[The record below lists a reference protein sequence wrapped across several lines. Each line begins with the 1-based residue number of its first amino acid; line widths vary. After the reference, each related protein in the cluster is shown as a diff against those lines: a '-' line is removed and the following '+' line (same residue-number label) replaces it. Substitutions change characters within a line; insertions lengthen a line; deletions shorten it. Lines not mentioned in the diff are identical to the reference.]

1 MTTEPALDPPALPTP
16 IARAL
21 CDVATEGELR
31 ATWQAVRERRAPSP
45 KRAWWLAAPALLA
58 FLVWL
63 AWPRPTTPDAI
74 ARLDGAPFEAV
85 HAAVALNDGS
95 RITPEDDG
103 ALRVLENQAGVLA
116 LHLERGAAR
125 FEVTPGTNRRW
136 RIEADGVVVEVVG
149 TVFTVDRR
157 DGVHVAVERGAVVVR
172 GDGVP
177 DGVRRLGVGESI
189 WVPRSEAAPH
199 SLPHEVGPV
208 EAAVEAASPEAASPA
223 AAPPE
228 AVPPETAPPAAT
240 EEAPTEAPSS
250 ATTEPVRVAPV
261 AVEPAIETV
270 SPPPIS
276 AAELMAMAD
285 AARAEGRDADALPIL
300 DRIVRE
306 YPSAPEAPLAA
317 FTAARIAERRGDHAG
332 AIERFETA
340 RALGLPPELDVP
352 DPALPR

>member
-1 MTTEPALDPPALPTP
+1 MSAEPTLVPSALPDP

-21 CDVATEGELR
+21 RDVATEAELR
-31 ATWQAVRERRAPSP
+31 EAWHVVQERRAPSRRT
-45 KRAWWLAAPALLA
+45 RARWLAAPALLA
-58 FLVWL
+58 ALVWL
-63 AWPRPTTPDAI
+63 AWPRPTTPDPL
-74 ARLDGAPFEAV
+74 ARVDGAPFEAV
-85 HAAVALNDGS
+85 HAAVALEDGS
-95 RITPEDDG
+95 RITPEDHG
-103 ALRVLENQAGVLA
+103 ALRVLENRAGVLA

-157 DGVHVAVERGAVVVR
+157 DGVHVTVERGAVVVR

-189 WVPRSEAAPH
+189 SVPRPEALPH
-199 SLPHEVGPV
+199 SALPHSAPV
-208 EAAVEAASPEAASPA
+208 EGLAETAVEGVPTEVSEEARTG
-223 AAPPE
+223 APPE
-228 AVPPETAPPAAT
+228 ATADPI
-240 EEAPTEAPSS
+240 
-250 ATTEPVRVAPV
+250 RVAPIV
-261 AVEPAIETV
+261 VEPVLETE
-270 SPPPIS
+270 SPPPPVS

-285 AARAEGRDADALPIL
+285 AVRAEGRDADALPIL

-306 YPSAPEAPLAA
+306 HPSAPEAALAA
-317 FTAARIAERRGDHAG
+317 FTAARIAERRGDHTG
-332 AIERFETA
+332 ARERFEAA